1 MYCHGDRCKPP
12 WRLDVFLELPAAAH
26 AAAGIFFLSKTVA
39 TSTEVCLS
47 SREELCLVELQ
58 WEQPVAANDAE
69 FWPRDMDRRSPQPAP
84 IVRGLL
90 IVIALGLIA
99 AIALHVGASGQASDA
114 KEADEARLGMHPCL
128 AAVRQN
134 GWRHSNQLQALCAR

>member
-1 MYCHGDRCKPP
+1 MG
-12 WRLDVFLELPAAAH
+12 
-26 AAAGIFFLSKTVA
+26 
-39 TSTEVCLS
+39 VCLS

-69 FWPRDMDRRSPQPAP
+69 FWPRGMDRRSPQRAP

-99 AIALHVGASGQASDA
+99 ATALHVWASGKASDPT
-114 KEADEARLGMHPCL
+114 EADAARVGMHPCL
-128 AAVRQN
+128 AGLRQN
-134 GWRHSNQLQALCAR
+134 GWRHSDQLQALCAR